1 MVIMVLGYVKQI
13 SQAEMHIEVFID
25 NIIPGIKIILQKY
38 ATGLEDLILP
48 TINLRI
54 QWNNNTKE
62 FFIEIVELILQ
73 TVCEGNVLE

>member
-54 QWNNNTKE
+54 Q
-62 FFIEIVELILQ
+62 
-73 TVCEGNVLE
+73 